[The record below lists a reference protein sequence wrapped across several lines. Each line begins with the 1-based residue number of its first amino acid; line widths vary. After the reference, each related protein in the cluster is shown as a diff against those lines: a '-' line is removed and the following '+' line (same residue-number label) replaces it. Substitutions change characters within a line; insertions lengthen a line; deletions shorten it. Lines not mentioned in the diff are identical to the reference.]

1 MIGTIE
7 QIINNQIEV
16 KLALD
21 VKKTTNLI
29 NLYVLIKDTNKSFI
43 GEITELSLTKCKV
56 NILGKLENNDFI
68 YGFDEKPSFA
78 SVIYLLNYDFV
89 KNIVG
94 FKNNY
99 LIMGKSPFYENAY
112 INADINSLF
121 GSHFAIFGSSG
132 SGKSCGFT
140 RIMQNLM
147 KSENMNDKPNIIIF
161 DAYGEYAKAFNYLNN
176 EPTFAYKTY
185 NTDLNSNDEILLLPP
200 WLLGVDEYAL
210 LLEANDK
217 SQLSLIEKTLRY
229 VNLFI
234 KDDETVKAY
243 KNTILAKA
251 LLDILISGKPG
262 PQIRDQVI
270 GVLTKT
276 HTDEINLES
285 EISEPGYYRTFRQC
299 MRVDDH
305 NKINAIEQVTDF
317 LQKFIGDEVTF
328 SLPDGTFPFTLQD
341 VSNALEFA
349 LIDEGVWK
357 NDSVFNMMNILKVRL
372 DSILNSDN
380 KKYFEYPQYISLDS
394 YIDRILHTQNG
405 KKAQIVNFNINYVT
419 ERLGKSLVKIYSKL
433 IFNYVT
439 SLKERGSEPFN
450 IIIEEA
456 HRYVQNDIDSDVLGY
471 NIFERIAKEG
481 RKYGVTLL
489 LASQRPSELS
499 ETIFSQCNN
508 FIAMRLTNP
517 NDQGYVKKL
526 LPDTLGNLIDKMPN
540 LKTGEALLIGD
551 SIALPSIVQI
561 DKCED
566 NPSSNDIPYLELWKK
581 EWKELDIDK
590 IKREWCNH

>member
-176 EPTFAYKTY
+176 EPIFAYKTY

-380 KKYFEYPQYISLDS
+380 KKYFEYPQYISLES

-405 KKAQIVNFNINYVT
+405 KKAQIINFNINYVT

-481 RKYGVTLL
+481 RKYGILL
-489 LASQRPSELS
+489 GLISQRPSEIS
-499 ETIFSQCNN
+499 ETTLSQCNN
-508 FIAMRLTNP
+508 FIIFKMTHPTDIA
-517 NDQGYVKKL
+517 YIKKVVPFMSEENTEKMKSI
-526 LPDTLGNLIDKMPN
+526 LPGNALCFGTAFKMPLLVKFEYPDPAPQSDNVN
-540 LKTGEALLIGD
+540 LGSVWFK
-551 SIALPSIVQI
+551 
-561 DKCED
+561 
-566 NPSSNDIPYLELWKK
+566 
-581 EWKELDIDK
+581 
-590 IKREWCNH
+590 

>member
-56 NILGKLENNDFI
+56 NILGKLENSDFI

-176 EPTFAYKTY
+176 ELTFAYKTY

-380 KKYFEYPQYISLDS
+380 KKYFEYPQYISLER

-405 KKAQIVNFNINYVT
+405 KKAQIINFNINYVT

-439 SLKERGSEPFN
+439 SLKERGSKPFN

-481 RKYGVTLL
+481 RKYGILL
-489 LASQRPSELS
+489 GLISQRPSEIS
-499 ETIFSQCNN
+499 ETTLSQCNN
-508 FIAMRLTNP
+508 FIIFKMTHPTDIA
-517 NDQGYVKKL
+517 YIKKVVPFMSEENTEKMKSI
-526 LPDTLGNLIDKMPN
+526 LPGNALCFGTAFKMPLLVKFEYPDPAPQSDNVN
-540 LKTGEALLIGD
+540 LGSVWFK
-551 SIALPSIVQI
+551 
-561 DKCED
+561 
-566 NPSSNDIPYLELWKK
+566 
-581 EWKELDIDK
+581 
-590 IKREWCNH
+590 

>member
-161 DAYGEYAKAFNYLNN
+161 DAYGEYAKAFIYLNN

-380 KKYFEYPQYISLDS
+380 KKYFEYPQYISLES

-481 RKYGVTLL
+481 RKYGILL
-489 LASQRPSELS
+489 GLISQRPSEIS
-499 ETIFSQCNN
+499 ETTLSQCNN
-508 FIAMRLTNP
+508 FIIFKMTHPTDIA
-517 NDQGYVKKL
+517 YIKKVVPFMSEENTEKMKSI
-526 LPDTLGNLIDKMPN
+526 LPGNALCFGTAFKMPLLVKFEYPDPAPQSDNVN
-540 LKTGEALLIGD
+540 LGSVWFK
-551 SIALPSIVQI
+551 
-561 DKCED
+561 
-566 NPSSNDIPYLELWKK
+566 
-581 EWKELDIDK
+581 
-590 IKREWCNH
+590 